1 MNTQPTDT
9 PDKENHPM
17 VTIALVGTL
26 DTKGHE
32 YAFVRNCIRAQGAD
46 TLLIDTGTLG
56 EPLVDADI
64 SRADVASAAGTTI
77 DALAQQ
83 HDRDTSIAAMGAGAR
98 ELVLALVEEGRIH
111 GVLAL
116 GGSSGS
122 TLAAAVMQPLPI
134 GFPKLIVSTVASG
147 DTRPYVGNVDIVMMS
162 SIVDIAGINRLSEQ
176 ILANAA
182 GAIVGMA
189 NAHAAFTPSAATR
202 PLIGATMFG
211 VTTTAVTTARERLEA
226 LGYEVLVFHATGVG
240 GDTMESLVASGVIT
254 GVLDLTTTEFADAH
268 IGATLPAG
276 PERLLSA
283 GRAGYPM
290 VVSVGALDMANWGP
304 MESVPERFRDRN
316 LFRHNASITLM
327 RTTPEENAA
336 IGQEIA
342 NRLNQAI
349 GPVTV
354 IIPLG
359 GVSAIDVPG
368 AAFHHPEA
376 DLALFAALKE
386 TLSPRITVIE
396 LDQDINDPAFANAA
410 ADEFHRLYAD
420 T

>member
-1 MNTQPTDT
+1 
-9 PDKENHPM
+9 M

-32 YAFVRNCIRAQGAD
+32 YGFVRDRIRDQGAD
-46 TLLIDTGTLG
+46 ALLIDTGTLG
-56 EPLVDADI
+56 TPLVA
-64 SRADVASAAGTTI
+64 ADVTREEVAAAAGTTV

-83 HDRDTSIAAMGAGAR
+83 HDRDGAIAAMGAGAR
-98 ELVLALVEEGRIH
+98 EIVASMAGEGRIQ

-122 TLAAAVMQPLPI
+122 TLAATVMQALPI
-134 GFPKLIVSTVASG
+134 GFPKLIVSTLASG
-147 DTRPYVGNVDIVMMS
+147 DTRAYVGNVDIAMMS
-162 SIVDIAGINRLSEQ
+162 SIVDIAGLNRLSEP

-189 NAHAAFTPSAATR
+189 EAHAAFTPSPASASK

-211 VTTTAVTTARERLEA
+211 VTTPAVTTARERLED

-240 GDTMESLVASGVIT
+240 GDTMESLIASCVIT

-276 PERLLSA
+276 PDRLLSA

-290 VVSVGALDMANWGP
+290 VVSLGALDMANWGP
-304 MESVPERFRDRN
+304 METVPARFRDRT
-316 LFRHNASITLM
+316 LFRHNASVTLM

-336 IGQEIA
+336 IGHEIA
-342 NRLNQAI
+342 ARLNQAT

-354 IIPLG
+354 FIPHG

-368 AAFHHPEA
+368 AAFHDPEA
-376 DLALFAALKE
+376 DAALVAALKE
-386 TLSPRITVIE
+386 ALDPRIRVIE
-396 LDQDINDPAFANAA
+396 RDEDINDPAFAIAA
-410 ADEFHRLYAD
+410 AEELHRLYEG

>member
-1 MNTQPTDT
+1 
-9 PDKENHPM
+9 M

-32 YAFVRNCIRAQGAD
+32 YGFVRDRIRDQGAD
-46 TLLIDTGTLG
+46 ALLIDTGTLG
-56 EPLVDADI
+56 APHVE
-64 SRADVASAAGTTI
+64 ADVTREEVAAAAGTTV
-77 DALAQQ
+77 DALARQ
-83 HDRDTSIAAMGAGAR
+83 HDRDGAIAAMGAGAR
-98 ELVLALVEEGRIH
+98 EIVARLADEGRIQ

-122 TLAAAVMQPLPI
+122 TLAATVMQALPI
-134 GFPKLIVSTVASG
+134 GFPKLIVSTLASG
-147 DTRPYVGNVDIVMMS
+147 DTRAYVGNVDITMMS
-162 SIVDIAGINRLSEQ
+162 SIVDIAGLNRLSEP

-189 NAHAAFTPSAATR
+189 EAHATFTPSAAAR

-211 VTTTAVTTARERLEA
+211 VTTPAVTAARQRLEE

-240 GDTMESLVASGVIT
+240 GDTMESLIASGVIT

-276 PERLLSA
+276 PDRLLSA

-290 VVSVGALDMANWGP
+290 VVSLGALDMANWGP
-304 MESVPERFRDRN
+304 MESVPVRFRDRT
-316 LFRHNASITLM
+316 LFRHNASVTLM

-336 IGQEIA
+336 IGREIA
-342 NRLNQAI
+342 ARLNQAT

-354 IIPLG
+354 FIPHG
-359 GVSAIDVPG
+359 GVSTIDVPG
-368 AAFHHPEA
+368 AAFHDPEA
-376 DLALFAALKE
+376 DAALIAALKE
-386 TLSPRITVIE
+386 ALDPRIRVIE
-396 LDQDINDPAFANAA
+396 RDEDINDPGFAVATA
-410 ADEFHRLYAD
+410 EELHRLYEG

>member
-1 MNTQPTDT
+1 
-9 PDKENHPM
+9 M
-17 VTIALVGTL
+17 VTIALIGTL

-32 YAFVRNCIRAQGAD
+32 YGFVRDRIRDQGAD
-46 TLLIDTGTLG
+46 ALLIDTGTLG
-56 EPLVDADI
+56 TPLVA
-64 SRADVASAAGTTI
+64 ADVTREEVAAAAGTTV

-83 HDRDTSIAAMGAGAR
+83 RDRDGAIATMGAGAR
-98 ELVLALVEEGRIH
+98 EIVTRMAGEGRIQ

-122 TLAAAVMQPLPI
+122 TLAATVMQALPI
-134 GFPKLIVSTVASG
+134 GFPKLIVSTLASG
-147 DTRPYVGNVDIVMMS
+147 DTRAYVGNVDIAMMS
-162 SIVDIAGINRLSEQ
+162 SIVDISGLNRLSEP

-189 NAHAAFTPSAATR
+189 EAHATFTPSAAAR

-211 VTTTAVTTARERLEA
+211 VTTPAVTAARARLEEQ
-226 LGYEVLVFHATGVG
+226 GDEVLVFHATGVG
-240 GDTMESLVASGVIT
+240 GDTMESLIASGVIT

-276 PERLLSA
+276 PDRLLSA

-290 VVSVGALDMANWGP
+290 VVSLGALDMANWGP
-304 MESVPERFRDRN
+304 MESVPDRFRDRT
-316 LFRHNASITLM
+316 LFRHNASVTLM

-336 IGQEIA
+336 IGCEIA
-342 NRLNQAI
+342 ARLNQAT

-354 IIPLG
+354 FIPRG

-368 AAFHHPEA
+368 AAFHDPEA
-376 DLALFAALKE
+376 DAALIAALKE
-386 TLSPRITVIE
+386 ALDPRIRVIE
-396 LDQDINDPAFANAA
+396 RDEDINDPGFAVATA
-410 ADEFHRLYAD
+410 EELHRLYER

>member
-1 MNTQPTDT
+1 
-9 PDKENHPM
+9 M

-26 DTKGHE
+26 DTKGQE
-32 YAFVRNCIRAQGAD
+32 YAFVRERIRSMGAD
-46 TLLIDTGTLG
+46 ALLIDTGTLG
-56 EPLVDADI
+56 EPLVEAGI
-64 SRADVASAAGTTI
+64 SRHDVATAAGTTI
-77 DALAQQ
+77 DALAAQ
-83 HDRDTSIAAMGAGAR
+83 HDRDTAIGAMGAGAR
-98 ELVLALVEEGRIH
+98 SIVADLAERGRIH
-111 GVLAL
+111 GILAL

-122 TLAAAVMQPLPI
+122 TLAATVMRALPV
-134 GFPKLIVSTVASG
+134 GFPKLIVSTLASG
-147 DTRPYVGNVDIVMMS
+147 DTRPYVGTTDIAMMS
-162 SIVDIAGINRLSEQ
+162 SIVDIAGLNRLSEP

-189 NAHAAFTPSAATR
+189 NAHAAFVPSATSK

-211 VTTTAVTTARERLEA
+211 VTTPAVTTARQRLEE

-240 GDTMESLVASGVIT
+240 GDTMESLIASGVIT

-276 PERLLSA
+276 PDRLLNA
-283 GRAGYPM
+283 GKAGYPM
-290 VVSVGALDMANWGP
+290 VVSLGALDMANWGP
-304 MESVPERFRDRN
+304 METVPDRFRNRN

-336 IGQEIA
+336 IGREIA
-342 NRLNQAI
+342 ARLNQAR

-354 IIPLG
+354 MIPLG

-368 AAFHHPEA
+368 AAFHDPEA
-376 DLALFAALKE
+376 DAALIAALKAA
-386 TLSPRITVIE
+386 LDPRIRVIE
-396 LDQDINDPAFANAA
+396 RGEDINDPAFATAA
-410 ADEFHRLYAD
+410 AEALHRLYAD